1 MSIENRI
8 IQGTDQNGNDK
19 TVNIQTGANTNSLRV
34 VGESEH
40 LLKDLLVQQKIT
52 NAYLLMLVG
61 DSSKVEE
68 SDIEIGG

>member
-8 IQGTDQNGNDK
+8 IQGVDQNGNDI
-19 TVNIQTGANTNSLRV
+19 TVEVLDGANTNSLRV
-34 VGESEH
+34 VGEDEH
-40 LLKDLLVQQKIT
+40 LLRDLLVQQKIT

-61 DSSKVEE
+61 ESSKVEE

>member
-8 IQGTDQNGNDK
+8 IQGIDQNGNDI
-19 TVNIQTGANTNSLRV
+19 TVEVLDGANTDSLRV
-34 VGESEH
+34 VGEDEH
-40 LLKDLLVQQKIT
+40 LLRDLLVQQKIT

-61 DSSKVEE
+61 ESSKVEE

>member
-8 IQGTDQNGNDK
+8 IQGVDQDGNDK
-19 TVNIQTGANTNSLRV
+19 TVNVLDGANTKSLRV
-34 VGESEH
+34 VGVSEH
-40 LLKDLLVQQKIT
+40 LLTDLLIQQKIT

-68 SDIEIGG
+68 SDIE